1 MMVSGNMAMM
11 PRDCQKALVR
21 QDDRSSLNQLIR
33 SVWLFTVPLRVMA
46 LVIME

>member
-1 MMVSGNMAMM
+1 MMVSGNMATM
-11 PRDCQKALVR
+11 PRDCQNALVR

-33 SVWLFTVPLRVMA
+33 IVWLFTVPLRVMA